1 MTFQYLCKLDE
12 LVDQG
17 WLSKSVKGGL
27 VSYNYTKQCQHAR
40 HWNELTL
47 NARGTIYNSNTG
59 QIVARAFP
67 KFFNEF
73 EPEAANINWNQ
84 EIVSV
89 ATKADGSLGIGYID
103 QDGKWSIATRG
114 SFYSDQAVKAT
125 EMIRTKYRHVQ
136 WMGVTPLFEIIYPE
150 NRIVL
155 DYGQEEKLVLLALVN
170 LDGHVIGGSH
180 HDYPKA
186 YAEAGGFEL
195 AKQHPDKYNWTRQQF
210 VDYVNGLP
218 WTEEGLV
225 IRFADN
231 TSVKVKSPEYMR
243 VAKARANLNYLWV
256 WECGRNNWREE
267 VLKLPD
273 ELWPEANKLGEDI
286 ENWGVDIVT
295 NCFLLRGKLDL
306 IGETD
311 RKLYAEKVKKAPEF
325 YQKFLFKMFP
335 IVNWAEDVFDM
346 AWKVCRPVGGELP
359 KIEDIGGK

>member
-1 MTFQYLCKLDE
+1 MTPEYLCKLDE
-12 LVDQG
+12 LVDEG

-27 VSYNYTKQCQHAR
+27 VSYNYTKQCQHDR

-47 NARGTIYNSNTG
+47 NARGTIYNSQTG

-89 ATKADGSLGIGYID
+89 ATKADGSLGIFYVD
-103 QDGKWSIATRG
+103 QDGQPSIATRG
-114 SFYSDQAVKAT
+114 SFYSEQAVKAT
-125 EMIRTKYRHVQ
+125 EMIRTKYRHTLF
-136 WMGVTPLFEIIYPE
+136 GNVTPLFEIIYPE

-155 DYGQEEKLVLLALVN
+155 DYGTEEKLVLLSVLN
-170 LDGHVIGGSH
+170 LNGDTMDH
-180 HDYPKA
+180 A
-186 YAEAGGFEL
+186 FCEEYAEACGFEL
-195 AKQHPDKYNWTRQQF
+195 AKQHPDKYGWTHQQF
-210 VDYVNGLP
+210 VDYVNSLP

-256 WECGRNNWREE
+256 WECGRNNWRQE

-286 ENWGVDIVT
+286 ENWGVNIVT
-295 NCFLLRGKLDL
+295 NCFLLRGQLDL

-311 RKLYAEKVKKAPEF
+311 RKLYAEKVKKAPDF

-335 IVNWAEDVFDM
+335 LTGWAEEVFDM
-346 AWKVCRPVGGELP
+346 AWKACRPVGGELP
-359 KIEDIGGK
+359 KIENIGGE